1 MRDKIGVIHGRFQVL
16 HLGHLEYLLAGK
28 KRCEKLII
36 GICNPDIYTIKYSEV
51 CPHRSLNSSNPLSY
65 YERYEMIKNVML
77 EAGIQLDEFEIV
89 PFPINIPEFI
99 HNYVPLNA
107 TFYMT
112 IYDEWGEE
120 KERILSGLN
129 VKIDVMWKRTL
140 KDRLTSGSEVREL
153 IYEDKEWKHLVPN
166 ATYDYLINNG
176 LDKRIKQILS
186 QESEAE

>member
-1 MRDKIGVIHGRFQVL
+1 MKDKIGVIHGRFQVL

-28 KRCEKLII
+28 KRCDKLVI
-36 GICNPDIYTIKYSEV
+36 GICNPDTYSTKYSES
-51 CPHRSLNSSNPLSY
+51 CPHRSLNSANPLSY

-77 EAGIQLDEFEIV
+77 EAGIQLEEFEIV
-89 PFPINIPEFI
+89 PFPINIPELI

-166 ATYDYLINNG
+166 AAYDYLINNG

-186 QESEAE
+186 RESEAE